1 MRVRTLTAIPS
12 ARGIIPAGIII
23 EIPESVMRK
32 LKGKVTEVTPLLD
45 DNPSHTSADDL
56 NSATIVNRIGDVMQE
71 KAWPPDIQSLIDW
84 FSTLEPPPEP
94 FYLADYMKVLDPIK
108 FFEQLRFEIKIG
120 PAGPRA
126 RLGTLQSDL
135 KKLKAYFN

>member
-1 MRVRTLTAIPS
+1 MLR
-12 ARGIIPAGIII
+12 
-23 EIPESVMRK
+23 
-32 LKGKVTEVTPLLD
+32 LKGKVTAVTPSSFD
-45 DNPSHTSADDL
+45 DNNPSQKLDL
-56 NSATIVNRIGDVMQE
+56 RQE
-71 KAWPPDIQSLIDW
+71 KAWPPGIQSLIDW

-94 FYLADYMKVLDPIK
+94 FYLTDHIKVFDPKK
-108 FFEQLRFEIKIG
+108 FFEQLRQEIKTG